1 MSGCRI
7 SELPLVVKKV
17 RDVLKILPS
26 GIEETDEDILKNN
39 FLQAF
44 DDRENEETREIIAG
58 SIFFNFNSMF
68 DDTKML
74 KHYIFMYLFRFETVF
89 HRQWHIQTAG
99 DDTG

>member
-1 MSGCRI
+1 MSGFRI

-17 RDVLKILPS
+17 GDVLKILPS

-58 SIFFNFNSMF
+58 SMF
-68 DDTKML
+68 
-74 KHYIFMYLFRFETVF
+74 
-89 HRQWHIQTAG
+89 
-99 DDTG
+99 